1 MIKHLRVLV
10 VDDDPA
16 ILDVL
21 VAHLRSKGYAVESE
35 PNAHEALDAIRRLP
49 FDLVISDVRMA
60 GMNGFEF
67 IKIVRANF
75 PSIGIV
81 IMTAFE
87 DEFPLSEALR
97 AGADGY
103 ITKPF
108 SLSKF
113 SLIFERAYWHAL
125 QREDWWEQHKGEQEQ
140 SLP

>member
-1 MIKHLRVLV
+1 MIKHLRILV
-10 VDDDPA
+10 VDDDPGVLA
-16 ILDVL
+16 VLKNHLLSKGYSVEAKPDAHAALDVL
-21 VAHLRSKGYAVESE
+21 RQ
-35 PNAHEALDAIRRLP
+35 LP

-67 IKIVRANF
+67 IKIVRVNF
-75 PSIGIV
+75 PAIGIV
-81 IMTAFE
+81 IMTAYE
-87 DEFPLSEALR
+87 DDYPLAEALR

-125 QREDWWEQHKGEQEQ
+125 QREDWWEKHKGEPEKGI
-140 SLP
+140 P

>member
-1 MIKHLRVLV
+1 MIKHLKVLV

-16 ILDVL
+16 ILEVL
-21 VAHLRSKGYAVESE
+21 AAHLRSKGYAVESRSSAR
-35 PNAHEALDAIRRLP
+35 NALDTMRRLP

-75 PSIGIV
+75 PTIGIV

-103 ITKPF
+103 ISKPF

-125 QREDWWEQHKGEQEQ
+125 QREDWWELHKGDQEKP
-140 SLP
+140 LP

>member
-10 VDDDPA
+10 VDDDA
-16 ILDVL
+16 SILEVL
-21 VAHLRSKGYAVESE
+21 TAHLRSKGYTVDPRSSAK
-35 PNAHEALDAIRRLP
+35 EALDAVRLTP
-49 FDLVISDVRMA
+49 FDLVISDVKMA

-67 IKIVRANF
+67 IRIVRANF
-75 PSIGIV
+75 PGIGIV

-113 SLIFERAYWHAL
+113 SLIFEKAYWHAL
-125 QREDWWEQHKGEQEQ
+125 QREDWWEKHQVTVDG
-140 SLP
+140 

>member
-10 VDDDPA
+10 VDDEPG

-21 VAHLRSKGYAVESE
+21 TAHLLSKGYTVEAKE
-35 PNAHEALDAIRRLP
+35 NAQQALDALRRAP

-67 IKIVRANF
+67 IRIVRANF

-81 IMTAFE
+81 IMTGYEE
-87 DEFPLSEALR
+87 DYPMAEALR

-125 QREDWWEQHKGEQEQ
+125 QREDWWEKHQDPAGQNQ
-140 SLP
+140 

>member
-16 ILDVL
+16 ILEVL
-21 VAHLRSKGYAVESE
+21 TAHLLSKGYSVEAK
-35 PNAHEALDAIRRLP
+35 PNAHDALDAVRRTP

-67 IKIVRANF
+67 IRIVRANF

-103 ITKPF
+103 IKKPF

-125 QREDWWEQHKGEQEQ
+125 KREDWWEQHKDDQERTF
-140 SLP
+140 P

>member
-10 VDDDPA
+10 VDDDVA
-16 ILDVL
+16 ILEVL
-21 VAHLRSKGYAVESE
+21 TAHLRSKGYTVECKE
-35 PNAHEALDAIRRLP
+35 NARDALDAVMRLP

-67 IKIVRANF
+67 VKIVRANF
-75 PSIGIV
+75 PGIGIV
-81 IMTAFE
+81 MMTAFE
-87 DEFPLSEALR
+87 DEFPLAEALR

-113 SLIFERAYWHAL
+113 SLIFEHAYWHAL
-125 QREDWWEQHKGEQEQ
+125 QREDWWQLHKGEQEKGI
-140 SLP
+140 P

>member
-1 MIKHLRVLV
+1 MIKHLNVLV

-16 ILDVL
+16 ILEV
-21 VAHLRSKGYAVESE
+21 VAAHLRSKGYRVESK
-35 PNAHEALDAIRRLP
+35 PCAADALEVMRQTP
-49 FDLVISDVRMA
+49 FDLVISDVKMA

-67 IKIVRANF
+67 IRIVRANF
-75 PSIGIV
+75 PGIGIV
-81 IMTAFE
+81 IMTAYE
-87 DEFPLSEALR
+87 DEYPLSEALR

-125 QREDWWEQHKGEQEQ
+125 SRQDWWEQHKDVTEQNA
-140 SLP
+140 P

>member
-1 MIKHLRVLV
+1 MIEHLKVLV
-10 VDDDPA
+10 VDDEPA
-16 ILDVL
+16 ILDI
-21 VAHLRSKGYAVESE
+21 VATHLRSKGYLVEARPS
-35 PNAHEALDAIRRLP
+35 AASALDVMRRMP

-67 IKIVRANF
+67 IKVVRANF
-75 PSIGIV
+75 PGIGIV
-81 IMTAFE
+81 IMTAYE
-87 DEFPLSEALR
+87 DDYPLSEALR

-125 QREDWWEQHKGEQEQ
+125 SRQDWWEEHKDVAEQ